1 MEVVVGGLGGA
12 LPEVRVEGGALV
24 GGSGGGLMRVVP
36 PVVVVAVAEAP
47 LANAMTSCV
56 EEMSTGWPISMVC
69 LYLRFSTNR
78 LNFSSLL
85 SSALGGAMQ

>member
-24 GGSGGGLMRVVP
+24 GGSGGGLMRMEP
-36 PVVVVAVAEAP
+36 PVVAEAP